1 MIDSQTNIKEL
12 GVGGKKI
19 KYDAKKYIRHIF
31 DEDIPHPNLWAMLF
45 DAKII
50 NDNNIQFVVGCIKNE
65 DTEFFVKYMANI
77 NSVIVT
83 NYKGYYYR
91 VNPNSCM
98 NTGIDVRSLTSI
110 EAQARIANYLYDKQ
124 IVSDRDR
131 ILGASVQVYVFATA
145 KDGNNKLY
153 DIIHGNVESFI
164 QFNII
169 KCTNIIII
177 TDPECISIT
186 TPIYFLVIYL
196 LNVFFIQFN
205 THSWIIF

>member
-1 MIDSQTNIKEL
+1 
-12 GVGGKKI
+12 
-19 KYDAKKYIRHIF
+19 
-31 DEDIPHPNLWAMLF
+31 MLF

-50 NDNNIQFVVGCIKNE
+50 KDNNIQFVVGCIKNE
-65 DTEFFVKYMANI
+65 DTEFFVKYIANI

-153 DIIHGNVESFI
+153 DIIHDKYDV
-164 QFNII
+164 
-169 KCTNIIII
+169 K
-177 TDPECISIT
+177 
-186 TPIYFLVIYL
+186 YFMACMLRHPRLSRKGVSLCYL
-196 LNVFFIQFN
+196 LLGRP
-205 THSWIIF
+205 IFYKVLSFVSRV